1 MGEHKRLVLLVLIM
15 IVVCVIVGAT
25 AIGMV
30 YEKALDRERKQLVNI
45 AQSQARLMESMARV
59 EQSQKGLTQSVV
71 PQALRGIIDAHLHLR
86 QVKRT
91 IADFNRSRAIGSHGA
106 PTGSPT
112 RSGLIKKLLLVIRK
126 RVRANAFEERR
137 GRALFELISL

>member
-71 PQALRGIIDAHLHLR
+71 PQALARISHREGCIGPRNLR
-86 QVKRT
+86 
-91 IADFNRSRAIGSHGA
+91 
-106 PTGSPT
+106 
-112 RSGLIKKLLLVIRK
+112 
-126 RVRANAFEERR
+126 
-137 GRALFELISL
+137 

>member
-45 AQSQARLMESMARV
+45 AQSQARLME
-59 EQSQKGLTQSVV
+59 
-71 PQALRGIIDAHLHLR
+71 
-86 QVKRT
+86 
-91 IADFNRSRAIGSHGA
+91 
-106 PTGSPT
+106 
-112 RSGLIKKLLLVIRK
+112 
-126 RVRANAFEERR
+126 
-137 GRALFELISL
+137 